1 MNRIHAA
8 ITAVGGYVPDKI
20 VTNDDIAQMVDTS
33 DEWIM
38 TRVGIKERR
47 KLEDPQLGSSYMA
60 IQAVK
65 DMLERHSIDPKE
77 IEAIV
82 LSTNSPDYPI
92 PNTSSRVALETG
104 CTNAF
109 AFDICAACPGFLYGL
124 EIASGFIMSGRYKKV
139 LVVCTE
145 KMSAIIDPQDRA
157 TAPLFGDG
165 AGCAL
170 IEPCTPEYGLQ
181 DSIIRTDGTGLPHL
195 TIKAGGSVQRPTTDT
210 VENRE
215 HYVFQDGQTVF
226 KAAVSSMGDTT
237 LELMERN
244 NLSADDIKWVVP
256 HQANMRIIDA
266 VARRMGFSKEQLEE
280 KVMIN
285 IHKFGNTSSATIP
298 ICLWEWEKDL
308 KKGDKLVLTAFGA
321 GFTWGSSYIVWAYD
335 YDKK

>member
-20 VTNDDIAQMVDTS
+20 VTNDEIAQMVDTS

-47 KLEDPQLGSSYMA
+47 KLEDPQLGSSYLA

-92 PNTSSRVALETG
+92 PNTASHVALETG

-145 KMSAIIDPQDRA
+145 KMSAIIDPLDRA

-165 AGCAL
+165 AGCVL
-170 IEPCTPEYGLQ
+170 VEPCAPEYGLQ

-195 TIKAGGSVQRPTTDT
+195 TIKAGGSIQRPTTDT

-244 NLSADDIKWVVP
+244 NLVADDIKWVVP